1 MDPRG
6 ELHQDAMS
14 PAVWMIQSLCLFVL
28 MVELDTVDR
37 EKYRENEKLS
47 KINGKLT
54 EENTRLRAENKDYSL
69 LRRVFGHK
77 QIDSL
82 LEQARNLKGQ
92 KRDHTRSR

>member
-1 MDPRG
+1 MG
-6 ELHQDAMS
+6 K
-14 PAVWMIQSLCLFVL
+14 VL
-28 MVELDTVDR
+28 TDEDI
-37 EKYRENEKLS
+37 KLNII
-47 KINGKLT
+47 INGNEAQKELNDLEKSTRKLT

-92 KRDHTRSR
+92 KRDYTRSR